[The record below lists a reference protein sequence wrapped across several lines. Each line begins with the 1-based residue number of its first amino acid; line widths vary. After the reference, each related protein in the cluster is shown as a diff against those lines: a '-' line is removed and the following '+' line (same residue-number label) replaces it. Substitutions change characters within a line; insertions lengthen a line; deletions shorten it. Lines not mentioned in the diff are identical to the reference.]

1 MKKGDAGDDRKQ
13 HAERVA
19 ALFHLDAEDAV
30 FFSAITHPSFAHES
44 PGESDNQ
51 RLEFLGDAILDF
63 LVSEELF
70 ARYPDYNEGQLTR
83 VRAQLVSTQALA
95 RFARHHE
102 IGAALRF
109 GRGAGQSSL
118 SGSENVLAD
127 AVEALIAACY
137 CTCGIDGARRACRT
151 VFDYGLQSN
160 EQIEAQDSK
169 SELQERVQ
177 ALGLRAPVYHV
188 VGTEG
193 PPHEVVFEV
202 AVSVGGTALSLGRG
216 RSKRLAERAAAAVA
230 LDEKKFE
237 ELVQVASPGEE
248 SADV

>member
-1 MKKGDAGDDRKQ
+1 MKKGDPGDERKQ

-19 ALFHLDAEDAV
+19 ALFDLEVEDAV
-30 FFSAITHPSFAHES
+30 FVEATTHPSFAHES

-63 LVSEELF
+63 LVSEELYT
-70 ARYPDYNEGQLTR
+70 RYQDYNEGQLTR

-102 IGAALRF
+102 VGAALRF

-137 CTCGIDGARRACRT
+137 CKRGIEGARHACRL
-151 VFDYGLQSN
+151 VFDFGLEGN

-188 VGTEG
+188 MGTEG

-202 AVSVGGTALSLGRG
+202 AVSVGGTTLSSGRG
-216 RSKRLAERAAAAVA
+216 RSKRLAERAAATVA
-230 LDEKKFE
+230 LHEKKFE
-237 ELVQVASPGEE
+237 ELVQVAPTAEVSG
-248 SADV
+248 DV